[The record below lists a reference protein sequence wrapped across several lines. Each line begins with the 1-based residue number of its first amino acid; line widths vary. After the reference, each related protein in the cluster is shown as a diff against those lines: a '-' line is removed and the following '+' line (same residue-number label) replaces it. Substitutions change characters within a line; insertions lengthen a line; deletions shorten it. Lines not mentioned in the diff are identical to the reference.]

1 MEVWSLGLFVKK
13 ILAAA
18 ALVGLSA
25 TSAFAADMAVK
36 APIYTKAVSP
46 AYNWT
51 GFYVGAD
58 IGGGWM
64 NDRVFDFFTATGIQ
78 NFQRFGLNSSG
89 VLGGL
94 FAGYN
99 WQTSAN
105 LVFGVEGDIEATA
118 LKSQA
123 SSFTLIAGGVAVPP
137 GNGTANVSLPWQGSL
152 RARLGYAAGPALYYL
167 TGGLAVAEI
176 NTQYATLAGNIFAN
190 PPGSSSFSS
199 TRVGWTLGTGFE
211 YAFAPNWTARAEY
224 RYTDYGNFSDT
235 IVTNAA
241 LANGQWD
248 LTTARHSVNESVV
261 RVGIAYKFGAP
272 VSAVAA
278 KY

>member
-1 MEVWSLGLFVKK
+1 MKK

-25 TSAFAADMAVK
+25 TSAFAADLPSK
-36 APIYTKAVSP
+36 APVAPYAAVP
-46 AYNWT
+46 AFTWT

-58 IGGGWM
+58 IGGGWT
-64 NDRVFDFFTATGIQ
+64 NDHVFDFFTATGIQ
-78 NFQRFGLNSSG
+78 NFPIFGQNSAG

-99 WQTSAN
+99 WQTNAN
-105 LVFGVEGDIEATA
+105 LVFGVEGDIEATK

-137 GNGTANVSLPWQGSL
+137 GNGTANESLPWQGSL
-152 RARLGYAAGPALYYL
+152 RARLGYAAGPALFYL
-167 TGGLAVAEI
+167 TGGLAVAQI
-176 NTQYATLAGNIFAN
+176 NTQYTTLAGNIFAN

-199 TRVGWTLGTGFE
+199 TRVGWTLGAGLE
-211 YAFAPNWTARAEY
+211 YAFASNWTARAEY

-261 RVGIAYKFGAP
+261 RVGVAYKFGAP
-272 VSAVAA
+272 VSAVVA

>member
-1 MEVWSLGLFVKK
+1 LF
-13 ILAAA
+13 
-18 ALVGLSA
+18 
-25 TSAFAADMAVK
+25 
-36 APIYTKAVSP
+36 
-46 AYNWT
+46 
-51 GFYVGAD
+51 
-58 IGGGWM
+58 
-64 NDRVFDFFTATGIQ
+64 
-78 NFQRFGLNSSG
+78 
-89 VLGGL
+89 
-94 FAGYN
+94 
-99 WQTSAN
+99 
-105 LVFGVEGDIEATA
+105 
-118 LKSQA
+118 
-123 SSFTLIAGGVAVPP
+123 
-137 GNGTANVSLPWQGSL
+137 
-152 RARLGYAAGPALYYL
+152 YL

-199 TRVGWTLGTGFE
+199 TRVGWTLGTGLE
-211 YAFAPNWTARAEY
+211 YAFASNWTARAEY